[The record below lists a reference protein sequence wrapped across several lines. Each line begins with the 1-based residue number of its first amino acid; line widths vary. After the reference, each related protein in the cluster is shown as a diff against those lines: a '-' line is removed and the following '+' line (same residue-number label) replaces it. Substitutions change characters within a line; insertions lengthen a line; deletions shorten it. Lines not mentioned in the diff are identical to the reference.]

1 MKTRVKRA
9 RGERGV
15 AILITIFAL
24 VVLSAIAA
32 AMIFLAAT
40 DTTINR
46 NYRSAQKT
54 YFGAKAGI
62 ERVRSR
68 MVPSANDLAGKT
80 PTAAFPAP
88 TKLPGSAAGSIV
100 YILNPAI
107 VSGATETIDP
117 TSSTSSYYDTELCH
131 EFPGLYGI
139 STGTGS
145 ISPGTSCT
153 AAITNAGAIGTQ
165 TETLNTAAAPYGQK
179 YLPWKWARITMK
191 SNTAVSD
198 PTCTTNCAG
207 WVNGTSGNTDLTD
220 QGNQVCWDGAH
231 QFVAK
236 DAGYPD
242 CVTQTGPNP
251 NSYEPVYLVT
261 ALALDNNMVAG
272 TGVNPTRRMAQME
285 IGVIPTINPI
295 GAVSTQSAVI
305 LNGTL
310 GITGWD
316 MCTCQCT
323 PTSGGQYN
331 GLEVCSGAPRV
342 AGGTCDNTKVGIY
355 SAGSITSNGGGQVTG
370 GSAACPS
377 GGSSCYTQNG
387 SWPYDVPSLVN
398 TYKQG
403 AVNVTNQNSIDQQP
417 NWSCT
422 SGGWCASGSN
432 VSSGQTSANQK
443 FGVPPAFPPG
453 PDPSM
458 PTNTGTSSGSQCYTG
473 YTGTSGAC
481 WSQTTYIPG
490 SAKLTAGASGNG
502 ILVVDGDLEVN
513 GGFNWYGLIL
523 VKGTLKFSG
532 GGSQAVNIFGA
543 VLTGQST
550 NYDFTAGGSV
560 TINYDYCAIGKLG
573 NSNEPSVLAYRELE
587 Y

>member
-1 MKTRVKRA
+1 MNTRAKRA
-9 RGERGV
+9 RRERGV

-68 MVPSANDLAGKT
+68 MVPSANDLAGT
-80 PTAAFPAP
+80 APTAAFPAP
-88 TKLPGSAAGSIV
+88 TKLPGSVAGSIV
-100 YILNPAI
+100 YILNPAT

-117 TSSTSSYYDTELCH
+117 TNSAGSYYDTELCH
-131 EFPGLYGI
+131 EFPGLYGL
-139 STGTGS
+139 STGSGS
-145 ISPGTSCT
+145 ITPGTSCT
-153 AAITNAGAIGTQ
+153 AAITNAGAIGTE

-207 WVNGTSGNTDLTD
+207 WVNGTAGNTDMTD

-251 NSYEPVYLVT
+251 NPYTPVYLVT
-261 ALALDNNMVAG
+261 TLALDNNMVAG
-272 TGVNPTRRMAQME
+272 MGVNPTRRMAQME
-285 IGVIPTINPI
+285 IGVIPPINPNA
-295 GAVSTQSAVI
+295 AVDTQDSVI

-323 PTSGGQYN
+323 MTTSGTTK
-331 GLEVCSGAPRV
+331 GLEVCSDTARV
-342 AGGTCDNTKVGIY
+342 AGGTCDNTKYGIY
-355 SAGSITSNGGGQVTG
+355 ASGTITSNGGGIVTG
-370 GSAACPS
+370 GTGACPA
-377 GGSSCYTQNG
+377 GGTCYAQNQ
-387 SWPYDVPSLVN
+387 SWPYDVPSLIN
-398 TYKQG
+398 MYKQG
-403 AVNVTNQNSIDQQP
+403 AVNVTNQNSTDHQP

-422 SGGWCASGSN
+422 SSGWCASGSS
-432 VSSGQTSANQK
+432 VSAGQTSPNQQ
-443 FGVPPAFPPG
+443 FGTPPAFPPG
-453 PDPSM
+453 PDPTN
-458 PTNTGTSSGSQCYTG
+458 PTNTGTASGTACYTG
-473 YTGTSGAC
+473 YTSASGAC

-490 SAKLTAGASGNG
+490 SAKLTSSASGNG
-502 ILVVDGDLEVN
+502 ILIVDGDLEIN
-513 GGFNWYGLIL
+513 GGFNWYGLVL
-523 VKGTLKFSG
+523 VKGVIKFSG
-532 GGSQAVNIFGA
+532 GGSNTVNIFGS

-550 NYDFTAGGSV
+550 NADFTAGGSV
-560 TINYDYCAIGKLG
+560 TINYDYCALPQLGK
-573 NSNEPSVLAYRELE
+573 NSEPSVLAYRELE